1 MKKITILLLMLCGIT
16 YGQTLQM
23 PNIPAEG
30 VTYSTVSQNAIISI
44 DQPWNYSSLNPIDVS
59 TVSMQLIE
67 DSQYSPSLYPNA
79 THVKYST
86 SGDQDVVQFPGFT
99 ETGYSY
105 NGELSIIENNYDSPL
120 IINPYP
126 FTVGDTHSDAIYQV
140 EFTCPVC
147 PPYMFRD
154 HEVTS
159 EAMASGPVTMPDGTV
174 HENVVLIYSI
184 ATFSDAQTGSSPC
197 VTTRESVFFWSE
209 DFGIPII
216 ESFYQSSA
224 GACSFDDVQFT
235 RFLTGVGEFS
245 NVCQPSMDCSFGD
258 GFQQF
263 TLAEIDN
270 SSGCEGFGDFTDQVA
285 NLDPGSTYDLTVT
298 TGYGQQYMT
307 VWIDYNDDLQFTSN
321 EKVVTDY
328 IIGAGQNG
336 GTFTETV
343 ALVVPSD
350 ATPGEHR
357 MRAKTNW
364 NAPVP
369 DNACEI
375 SEYGETEDYTANIG
389 TLGVNDE
396 DIMQVRLFPN
406 PVDGNFVTIQT
417 PINGTK
423 EIEVFDLV
431 GKRVI
436 NTNLMSDSLDVSE
449 LNTGIYMVKVTI
461 ENLTSTSKLIIK

>member
-1 MKKITILLLMLCGIT
+1 MKKITILLLIFSVST
-16 YGQTLQM
+16 YAQTLQM
-23 PNIPAEG
+23 PNIPSEG
-30 VTYSTVSQNAIISI
+30 VTYETVSQNAIISV
-44 DQPWNYSSLNPIDVS
+44 DQPWDYSSLNPIDVS
-59 TVSMQLIE
+59 NVSLQLIE
-67 DSQYSPSLYPNA
+67 DSQYSPSLYPNT
-79 THVKYST
+79 THVKYGT
-86 SGDQDVVQFPGFT
+86 SGDQSVVQFPGFT

-105 NGELSIIENNYDSPL
+105 NGELSIIENNYETPL

-126 FTVGDTHSDAIYQV
+126 FTVGDTHTDAIYDV
-140 EFTCPVC
+140 SFTCAVC

-154 HEVTS
+154 HQVTS

-184 ATFSDAQTGSSPC
+184 ATFSDAQEGSSPC
-197 VTTRESVFFWSE
+197 ITTRESVFFWSE

-216 ESFYQSSA
+216 ESFYQSSS

-245 NVCQPSMDCSFGD
+245 NICQPSQDCSVGD

-298 TGYGQQYMT
+298 TSWGQQYMT
-307 VWIDYNDDLQFTSN
+307 VWIDYNDDLVFTN
-321 EKVVTDY
+321 DEKVVTDY
-328 IIGAGQNG
+328 IIGAGLGQG
-336 GTFTETV
+336 VYTETV
-343 ALVVPSD
+343 DFVVPSD

-357 MRAKTNW
+357 MRAKTSW

-369 DNACEI
+369 DDGCEI

-417 PINGTK
+417 PINGAK

-436 NTNLMSDSLDVSE
+436 NTSLISDSLDVSE
-449 LNTGIYMVKVTI
+449 LNPGIYMVKVTI